1 MFSAAT
7 QGWVTGLAKQL
18 LRGSQNGLDWAQDIV
33 CAIGPSLSSGDTP
46 FPAYLK
52 VEAVLLLQLEKRLP
66 IQEVELVHFC

>member
-1 MFSAAT
+1 MRL
-7 QGWVTGLAKQL
+7 GLL
-18 LRGSQNGLDWAQDIV
+18 
-33 CAIGPSLSSGDTP
+33 LSSSDTP